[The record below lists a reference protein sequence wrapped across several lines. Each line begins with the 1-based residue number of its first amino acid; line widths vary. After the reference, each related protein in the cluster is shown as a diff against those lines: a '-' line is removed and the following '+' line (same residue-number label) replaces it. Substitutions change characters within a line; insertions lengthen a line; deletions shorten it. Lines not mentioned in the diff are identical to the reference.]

1 MKDAPVVLSVHNLK
15 KKIRSRWIIKG
26 ISFDVREGEVFG
38 FLGPNGAGK
47 TTTIRM
53 LVDLIRPTEGTITVC
68 GIPVQKKP
76 EEALRNVGCI
86 VENPELYGYLSGWEN
101 LEHFARMFPNVKEER
116 IREVVSIVGMD
127 QRIHDKVKT
136 YSLGMRQRLGI
147 AQALLGYPK
156 LLILDE
162 PTNGL
167 DPQGI
172 KEMREFIR
180 SLASSGLS
188 VFVSSHLLSEI
199 QLMCDR
205 VAIISH
211 GSVIAVG
218 EVGELLHQSEAQVIW
233 KVAPARR
240 AIPYL
245 EPYMVHIGEK
255 QESEPTRSRRTF
267 PKEIPGNAETVKLHQ
282 VSDDVQPVVETG
294 YYEHVSAMIPV
305 DADAAAEIVTWM
317 PESEIPRLNRELVQA
332 GVDIYSIVLKNP
344 TLEELFL
351 RLTEGEQIG

>member
-1 MKDAPVVLSVHNLK
+1 MTVKESILSVKGLK
-15 KKIRSRWIIKG
+15 KKIKNKMIIKG
-26 ISFDVREGEVFG
+26 VSFEIGAGEVFG

-53 LVDLIRPTEGTITVC
+53 LVGLIRPTDGSIEIC
-68 GIPVQKKP
+68 GVSLKDKP
-76 EEALRNVGCI
+76 YQALSQVGCI
-86 VENPELYGYLSGWEN
+86 VENPELYPYLSGWEN
-101 LEHFARMFPNVKEER
+101 LEHFARMLRGITEAR
-116 IREVVSIVGMD
+116 IHEVVAIVGME
-127 QRIHDKVKT
+127 QRIQDKVKT

-147 AQALLGYPK
+147 AQALLGSPK

-180 SLASSGLS
+180 DLAGKGLS

-218 EVGELLHQSEAQVIW
+218 EVKDLIKRDISTVVWNLSPRERGLKLLGEASGVSVLPEEQFQPE
-233 KVAPARR
+233 
-240 AIPYL
+240 L
-245 EPYMVHIGEK
+245 EGTGAELSILTEL
-255 QESEPTRSRRTF
+255 
-267 PKEIPGNAETVKLHQ
+267 NAGRVPELTQKLMADGIRVYA
-282 VSDDVQPVVETG
+282 VS
-294 YYEHVSAMIPV
+294 I
-305 DADAAAEIVTWM
+305 
-317 PESEIPRLNRELVQA
+317 
-332 GVDIYSIVLKNP
+332 KNP
-344 TLEELFL
+344 TLEDLFL
-351 RLTEGEQIG
+351 RLTEGERID